1 MARTYWDRWHHEV
14 DERKVL
20 MMREV
25 DHLFRFGHSLKIP
38 QNAVESQSYL
48 QIIDR
53 KMLTNP
59 TSLGHAPSDEDIF
72 VGRGSFGVV
81 KYQEFRGIDV
91 AVKEF
96 LPHTIAADVQKG
108 QILSKL
114 CHPYL
119 PLLFGIATDQY
130 PYIIVMQYHAV
141 DGKCITLHRELS
153 MSTKVISDS
162 RSWLYSMCSNL

>member
-1 MARTYWDRWHHEV
+1 
-14 DERKVL
+14 
-20 MMREV
+20 
-25 DHLFRFGHSLKIP
+25 
-38 QNAVESQSYL
+38 
-48 QIIDR
+48 
-53 KMLTNP
+53 MLTNP
-59 TSLGHAPSDEDIF
+59 SSLGDAPSDEDIF

-96 LPHTIAADVQKG
+96 LPHTLAADVQKEG

-119 PLLFGIATDQY
+119 PLLFGIATDKY

-153 MSTKVISDS
+153 RSNARIISNS
-162 RSWLYSMCSNL
+162 HSWLILCAQICEALRYLHDDAKIIHNDLKCDNILLTPYMSCSAASSIH